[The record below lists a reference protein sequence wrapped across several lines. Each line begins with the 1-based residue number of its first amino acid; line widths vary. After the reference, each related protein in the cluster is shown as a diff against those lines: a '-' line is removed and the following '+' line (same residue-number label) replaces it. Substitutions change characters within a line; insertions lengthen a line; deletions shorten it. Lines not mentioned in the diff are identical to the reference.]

1 MVDALALTQQLIAA
15 PSVTPATGAVFD
27 VLEAALKP
35 LGFEVDRFI
44 CGTAPDG
51 PVENLFATR
60 AGTGTAP
67 HFAFAG
73 HLDVVPPGDGW
84 TSDPFTPE
92 IRGDL
97 LYGRGAVDM
106 KASIAAF
113 VAAIPPSSAG
123 RISLIITGD
132 EEGPAVFGTVAL
144 IDHMKAKGLV
154 PDLCVVGEPTSVNR
168 LGDMMKIGR
177 RGSVNIWITVPGTQ
191 GHVAYPHLADN
202 PVPKLVR
209 ALARIDAI
217 KLDDGTEWFQPS
229 NIEITDLE
237 VGNKA
242 TNVIP
247 AAAKA
252 RISIR
257 FNDLH
262 SGESLSALIRE
273 TVAQNMGIVTLFNT
287 LFAVLIVAGVT
298 YTGARISL
306 SERARDL
313 ASMRVLG
320 FRKGEAAFVLLGE
333 QALLA
338 LAALGPGLVLGV
350 AMSRYIAASFSSDL
364 FLIPAAVSAAT
375 LARGVLVVALA
386 AAATAWLIRRSADRL
401 DLVRAL
407 KTRE

>member
-1 MVDALALTQQLIAA
+1 MTDAIDLAMRLMAA
-15 PSVTPATGAVFD
+15 PSVTPATGEVFD
-27 VLEAALKP
+27 VLEAALLP
-35 LGFEVDRFI
+35 LGFEVDRFV
-44 CGTAPDG
+44 CGEAPDG

-60 AGTGTAP
+60 AGAGDKS

-92 IRGDL
+92 VRGDL

-113 VAAIPPSSAG
+113 VAAIPADHPG

-144 IDHMKAKGLV
+144 IDHMKARGLT
-154 PDLCVVGEPTSVNR
+154 PDLCLVGEPTSANR

-202 PVPKLVR
+202 PITKLIR
-209 ALARIDAI
+209 ILSRIDGI
-217 KLDDGTEWFQPS
+217 LLDEGTEWFQPS
-229 NIEITDLE
+229 NIEITELE

-247 AAAKA
+247 SAAKA
-252 RISIR
+252 RLSIR

-262 SGESLSALIRE
+262 SGESLSAMIR
-273 TVAQNMGIVTLFNT
+273 AIVHDVEP
-287 LFAVLIVAGVT
+287 AADVD
-298 YTGARISL
+298 ARIS
-306 SERARDL
+306 
-313 ASMRVLG
+313 
-320 FRKGEAAFVLLGE
+320 GEAFLTPPGAFSNVIADAIREVTGLDAEKSTTGGTSDARFLSKLCPVVE
-333 QALLA
+333 F
-338 LAALGPGLVLGV
+338 GP
-350 AMSRYIAASFSSDL
+350 SN
-364 FLIPAAVSAAT
+364 AT
-375 LARGVLVVALA
+375 MHKLDEAVALA
-386 AAATAWLIRRSADRL
+386 D
-401 DLVRAL
+401 VGAL
-407 KTRE
+407 TRIYKEVLKRI